1 MNIWQ
6 LCSFHM
12 IGCGKNLIYVV
23 MCCDTKSPIF
33 IVSFLMYHIIQK
45 KIVISPHK
53 HIQGCN

>member
-12 IGCGKNLIYVV
+12 IGCGKNSIYVV

-53 HIQGCN
+53 HI